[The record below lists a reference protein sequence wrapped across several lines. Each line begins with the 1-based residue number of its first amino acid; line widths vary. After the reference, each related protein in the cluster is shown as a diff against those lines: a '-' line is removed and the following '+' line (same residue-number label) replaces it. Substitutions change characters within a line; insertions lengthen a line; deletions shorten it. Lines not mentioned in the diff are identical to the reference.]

1 MLYFL
6 LGSIYLSLLTFW
18 GQVIIWGHIIA
29 GAESEGLFC
38 VLQDVER
45 HAHLSPPEARA
56 PRRSVTVKGV
66 CRRCQMSLRGK
77 MPRLRSWPISFPAPH
92 YFNGCGF
99 IVYFSISE
107 GKLHSF

>member
-56 PRRSVTVKGV
+56 PRRSVSQ
-66 CRRCQMSLRGK
+66 RCLQTL
-77 MPRLRSWPISFPAPH
+77 P
-92 YFNGCGF
+92 N
-99 IVYFSISE
+99 VVE
-107 GKLHSF
+107 GARCPG